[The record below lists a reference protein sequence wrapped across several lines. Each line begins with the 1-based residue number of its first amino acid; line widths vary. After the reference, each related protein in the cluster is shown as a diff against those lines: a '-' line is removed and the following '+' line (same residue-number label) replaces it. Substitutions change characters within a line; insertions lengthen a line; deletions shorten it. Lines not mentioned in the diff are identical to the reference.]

1 MFICIL
7 YVQSFPLFNVLCQ
20 SALANLRA
28 AIVALA
34 NSNSGASGG
43 AAPGSVV
50 LVSNLNEKVSMRRAC
65 VARLPSTPI
74 LLLPTFVSVLLTT
87 TSFFLTCL
95 LTLFYPPY
103 LSSLVSALDLPTHPI
118 LQDDHSS
125 CSVHSLWY
133 VCALTLTLLLWEYLS
148 LCLSARLPVC
158 LHLVWDAGDVD
169 TNMICY
175 SDRCL
180 WWCCPCQD
188 PL

>member
-50 LVSNLNEKVSMRRAC
+50 LVSNLNEKVSMRWAH
-65 VARLPSTPI
+65 VAQLPSAPI
-74 LLLPTFVSVLLTT
+74 LLLPTFVSVLLKT

-95 LTLFYPPY
+95 LTLFYPLY
-103 LSSLVSALDLPTHPI
+103 LSSLVYALDLPTHPI

-133 VCALTLTLLLWEYLS
+133 VCALTLTLLLWGS
-148 LCLSARLPVC
+148 ICLSVSLPVC
-158 LHLVWDAGDVD
+158 LSVHTLSKMLEM
-169 TNMICY
+169 T
-175 SDRCL
+175 
-180 WWCCPCQD
+180 
-188 PL
+188 